1 EARRTKVITIDDRPA
16 MRDVRVVVVNHPS
29 AAVPIV
35 APIGPAP
42 AEAAKQSNAKT
53 QSKTDPQT
61 SQEQPGI
68 GIPTGESS
76 QRIPVYQPW
85 IVLRYVHYVR
95 RRRLNDDRLTL
106 SSHVLLRRGLQVP
119 GLLRLLPHGLNGLS
133 HRLLLIHIG
142 VAQLRC
148 PGQILVHIGEHGGEL
163 SQRFDTVVPVLFVYF
178 FAQLLARQIFVFF
191 QPALGLNHL
200 LGIAGGRQD
209 LRDQAVRI
217 KRDGCYELLQLLW
230 ILLQSLSWRLS
241 VPILYQH

>member
-1 EARRTKVITIDDRPA
+1 MVEARRTKVITIDDRPA

-29 AAVPIV
+29 AAVPVV
-35 APIGPAP
+35 APIVPAT

-119 GLLRLLPHGLNGLS
+119 GLLRLLPHGLNGLGG
-133 HRLLLIHIG
+133 RLLLVDIG
-142 VAQLRC
+142 VAKLRC
-148 PGQILVHIGEHGGEL
+148 PGKILVHIGEYRGEL
-163 SQRFDTVVPVLFVYF
+163 SQRFDAFIPVLFVYF
-178 FAQLLARQIFVFF
+178 FRQFLPAKIFVFF
-191 QPALGLNHL
+191 QPLLGLNHL
-200 LGIAGGRQD
+200 LGITGARQD
-209 LRDQAVRI
+209 LRNQPIGV
-217 KRDGCYELLQLLW
+217 KRDGRYELLQLLW
-230 ILLQSLSWRLS
+230 PLL
-241 VPILYQH
+241 